1 MLWWVEIKEIQYNI
15 DMKNTTANDINI
27 LINIK
32 TADDIKSVE
41 VLDMYEDDHAMCA
54 EVEIN
59 GAFVF
64 FGWYGDNG
72 LAFLEYWKDSE
83 RARKELFQ
91 ALEHQTQAA
100 IEALDE
106 NEYTPEMEDWLAAFN
121 ARQEAMWGANK
132 AKK

>member
-1 MLWWVEIKEIQYNI
+1 
-15 DMKNTTANDINI
+15 MKDTTANDINI

-64 FGWYGDNG
+64 FGWYADNG

-83 RARKELFQ
+83 RARNELFDNVRHVTAQ
-91 ALEHQTQAA
+91 A
-100 IEALDE
+100 IEQLDE
-106 NEYTPEMEDWLAAFN
+106 SEVTAQMKAWVTAYNTQL
-121 ARQEAMWGANK
+121 EASWATYK
-132 AKK
+132 AEK

>member
-1 MLWWVEIKEIQYNI
+1 
-15 DMKNTTANDINI
+15 MKDTTANDINI

-64 FGWYGDNG
+64 FGWYDDNG

-83 RARKELFQ
+83 RARNELFE
-91 ALEHQTQAA
+91 AVRHQTEVA

-106 NEYTPEMEDWLAAFN
+106 SEYTPEMEAWLVAYN
-121 ARQEAMWGANK
+121 TQLEAMWEANK

>member
-1 MLWWVEIKEIQYNI
+1 
-15 DMKNTTANDINI
+15 MKDTTATDINI

-54 EVEIN
+54 DVEIN

-64 FGWYGDNG
+64 FGWYDDNG

-83 RARKELFQ
+83 RARKQLFQ
-91 ALEHQTQAA
+91 ALEHETAEA
-100 IEALDE
+100 IDQLDE
-106 NEYTPEMEDWLAAFN
+106 SEVTAQMDAWLSVYKKQQ
-121 ARQEAMWGANK
+121 QELWDKNHA
-132 AKK
+132 